1 METTGGD
8 VIDVSLFIEDN
19 LSLTR
24 WRRGEES
31 FTINVQFFFS
41 EKPQVYLLKRYNG
54 CTTRIE
60 TE

>member
-1 METTGGD
+1 MFLF
-8 VIDVSLFIEDN
+8 SLKIIC
-19 LSLTR
+19 LLLG
-24 WRRGEES
+24 GEES

-41 EKPQVYLLKRYNG
+41 EKPRVYLLKRYNG